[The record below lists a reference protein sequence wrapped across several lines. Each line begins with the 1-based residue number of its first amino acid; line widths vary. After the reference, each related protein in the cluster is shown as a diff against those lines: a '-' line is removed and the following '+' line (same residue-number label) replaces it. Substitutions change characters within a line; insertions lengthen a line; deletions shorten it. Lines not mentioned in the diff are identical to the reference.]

1 MIRTKP
7 AMIAILLL
15 SACNISQG
23 NEANSTEALP
33 EIAGDTAAAPIANDA
48 GPTPS
53 GELPSAPPEATPAPP
68 GTPGG
73 LPDDRTPLEEPNGPI
88 DPKSAEGAGQVV
100 QRYGGLL
107 EQRQFA
113 DARKLWGDGGKASG
127 LSEAQFIAAYDKY
140 ETIHSEVGK
149 PAGMEGAAGS
159 SYITVPFHLYGT
171 LKSGGA
177 FNLVGPLTLRRV
189 NDVPGST
196 AAQRR
201 WHIVESGVKP
211 RP

>member
-1 MIRTKP
+1 MRLKITTAAGLLLVCSCGSPSANEDQNIAVGNAPAQVAPSGSAPADTDRPAPKP
-7 AMIAILLL
+7 APPV
-15 SACNISQG
+15 
-23 NEANSTEALP
+23 EP
-33 EIAGDTAAAPIANDA
+33 AGAA
-48 GPTPS
+48 
-53 GELPSAPPEATPAPP
+53 P

-88 DPKSAEGAGQVV
+88 DSKSAEGAGQVV
-100 QRYGGLL
+100 QLYGGLL
-107 EQRQFA
+107 EQRRFA
-113 DARKLWGDGGKASG
+113 EARRLWGDGGKASG
-127 LSEAQFIAAYDKY
+127 LTEAEFAAAYDKY
-140 ETIHSEVGK
+140 ATIHSEVGK

-159 SYITVPFHLYGT
+159 SYITVPLHLFGT

-201 WHIVESGVKP
+201 WHIERNGLKA